1 MLSNNANLRPGFI
14 FCNNVG
20 TFQHAS
26 VTRAQIDQ
34 LNCFYDVAIRLS
46 DLEKVVSLSVEDVGQ
61 LMDWDAEKYRL
72 SIAKI

>member
-1 MLSNNANLRPGFI
+1 MLKDYENTRPAFI
-14 FCNNVG
+14 FCKGVG

-34 LNCFYDVAIRLS
+34 LNCFFDVAIRQRDYSKIIKLS
-46 DLEKVVSLSVEDVGQ
+46 EEDIAE
-61 LMDWDAEKYRL
+61 LLNWDAEKYRL